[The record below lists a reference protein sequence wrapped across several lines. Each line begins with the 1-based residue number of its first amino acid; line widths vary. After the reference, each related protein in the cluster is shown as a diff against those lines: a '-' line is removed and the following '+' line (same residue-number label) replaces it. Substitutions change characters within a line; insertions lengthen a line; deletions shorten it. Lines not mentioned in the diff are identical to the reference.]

1 MSPKAALLGMG
12 GGLGLLIA
20 ASLFDRSDM
29 VWNRTDSVPRGLY
42 LVTRTADISKADLVA
57 FEPSHETRHWLE
69 KDGLVG
75 PGWPLL
81 KQVAGLEGDEIC
93 RCGTRIFINGLAS
106 ADALELNAS
115 GSALPVWQGCR
126 TLQADEVFL
135 LNPHPRSVDGRY
147 FGPQDRG
154 RILGVARPVWIQGK
168 RPPGQQ
174 ADLKAVESGSGQ
186 AFVSRRARLR
196 ECPPVT
202 LNPLS
207 AHPFPCDPAPEDGCT
222 DLQSA
227 APLEP

>member
-1 MSPKAALLGMG
+1 MSPKAALLSMG
-12 GGLGLLIA
+12 GGLGLLTA
-20 ASLFDRSDM
+20 ASLIDRSDM
-29 VWNRTDSVPRGLY
+29 VWNRTNSVPRGLY
-42 LVTRTADISKADLVA
+42 LVTRTADISKDDLVA

-93 RCGTRIFINGLAS
+93 RCGARIFINGLAS

-115 GSALPVWQGCR
+115 GNALPVWQGCR

-154 RILGVARPVWIQGK
+154 RILGVARPLWTHGK

-196 ECPPVT
+196 RCPTGTAKPV
-202 LNPLS
+202 S
-207 AHPFPCDPAPEDGCT
+207 AHPFLCDTGPEGRCT
-222 DLQSA
+222 ESGSFERAD
-227 APLEP
+227 P

>member
-1 MSPKAALLGMG
+1 MTPKAALLGMG

-20 ASLFDRSDM
+20 ASLIDRSDI

-42 LVTRTADISKADLVA
+42 LVARTADISKADLVA

-69 KDGLVG
+69 ENGLVG

-106 ADALELNAS
+106 ADALELKAS

-135 LNPHPRSVDGRY
+135 LNSHPQSVDGRY

-154 RILGVARPVWIQGK
+154 RILGVAQPLWTHGIRSS
-168 RPPGQQ
+168 GQP
-174 ADLKAVESGSGQ
+174 AENNAVESGSGTVS
-186 AFVSRRARLR
+186 VSRRARLR
-196 ECPPVT
+196 ECHPAT

-207 AHPFPCDPAPEDGCT
+207 AHPFLCDPAPEGGCT
-222 DLQSA
+222 VLQSA
-227 APLEP
+227 AQVEP

>member
-12 GGLGLLIA
+12 GGLGLLTA
-20 ASLFDRSDM
+20 AGLIDRSDM

-42 LVTRTADISKADLVA
+42 HVTRTADITKADLVA

-69 KDGLVG
+69 EDGLVG

-115 GSALPVWQGCR
+115 GSALP
-126 TLQADEVFL
+126 
-135 LNPHPRSVDGRY
+135 RSVDGRY

-154 RILGVARPVWIQGK
+154 RVLGVARPVWIQGN

-196 ECPPVT
+196 RCPTGTAKPV
-202 LNPLS
+202 S
-207 AHPFPCDPAPEDGCT
+207 AHPFLCDTGPEGPCTESGSVERADP
-222 DLQSA
+222 
-227 APLEP
+227 

>member
-12 GGLGLLIA
+12 CGLGLLIA
-20 ASLFDRSDM
+20 ASLIDRSDM

-42 LVTRTADISKADLVA
+42 LVARTADISKDDLVA

-81 KQVAGLEGDEIC
+81 KQVAGLEG
-93 RCGTRIFINGLAS
+93 
-106 ADALELNAS
+106 
-115 GSALPVWQGCR
+115 ALPVWQVCR

-154 RILGVARPVWIQGK
+154 RVLGVARPVWIQGK

-196 ECPPVT
+196 RCPTGTAKPV
-202 LNPLS
+202 S
-207 AHPFPCDPAPEDGCT
+207 AHPFLCDTGPEGRCT
-222 DLQSA
+222 ESGSFERAD
-227 APLEP
+227 P

>member
-1 MSPKAALLGMG
+1 MTPRSPLFAMG
-12 GGLGLLIA
+12 CGLGLLTA
-20 ASLFDRSDM
+20 ARLIDWPVL
-29 VWNRTDSVPRGLY
+29 VWNRTESVPKGLY
-42 LVTRTADISKADLVA
+42 LVARTVDISKADLVA

-69 KDGLVG
+69 EDGLVG

-93 RCGTRIFINGLAS
+93 RCGTRIFINGFAS
-106 ADALELNAS
+106 ADAHELKAS

-154 RILGVARPVWIQGK
+154 RILGVARPVWTHGK

-174 ADLKAVESGSGQ
+174 ASLKAVERGSGR

-196 ECPPVT
+196 ECHTAT

-207 AHPFPCDPAPEDGCT
+207 ARPFSCDPVPEAGCT
-222 DLQSA
+222 DLLSA
-227 APLEP
+227 ARVEP